1 MPHDPAPAPAPDR
14 HQLRGDLAAVPAAGR
29 LASCAP
35 GCGEHWRQMA
45 SLATA
50 ARSNK
55 AYCAPRTDQ
64 GPQTVGEER
73 QITAAAP
80 AGGGGVMAGGRAASR
95 AGGRLWRSRLTLCDA
110 MMTAERPGADVVWW
124 FMTCL
129 QTGRRTGPTAPARR
143 AVLCDCLVE
152 QGDAAD
158 VSSEPVDTWVG
169 KSI

>member
-110 MMTAERPGADVVWW
+110 MMTLLSGPARTSSGGLRPAFRPAAERAQQRQRGGPSCVTVSWSRE
-124 FMTCL
+124 TP
-129 QTGRRTGPTAPARR
+129 QTS
-143 AVLCDCLVE
+143 AVS
-152 QGDAAD
+152 QSTRG
-158 VSSEPVDTWVG
+158 
-169 KSI
+169 